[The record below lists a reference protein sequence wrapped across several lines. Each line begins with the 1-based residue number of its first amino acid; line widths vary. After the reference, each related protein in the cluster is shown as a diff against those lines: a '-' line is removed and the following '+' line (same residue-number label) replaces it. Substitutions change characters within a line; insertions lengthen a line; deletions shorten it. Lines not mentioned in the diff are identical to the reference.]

1 MTETDEKTESESES
15 EPEPEPEPDP
25 EPDPV
30 PEPEK
35 PLLKIESFED
45 LRDMMTIAKGGDPK
59 AAQTIND
66 FIKFD
71 NNTERS
77 NFPNTKTTLC
87 IAQLNGYSR
96 LYYPSGEE
104 NPFGLVAECIEI
116 AFMARKG
123 WKSGQFVEMVKQTPS
138 IPDMVTIGEG
148 KQRGIGDRIL
158 GRVKE

>member
-1 MTETDEKTESESES
+1 MTEAEK
-15 EPEPEPEPDP
+15 EPGSIELLEETAAISD
-25 EPDPV
+25 
-30 PEPEK
+30 K
-35 PLLKIESFED
+35 PQLKINSFKD
-45 LRDMMTIAKGGDPK
+45 LRDMMIIAKGGDPI

-66 FIKFD
+66 FINFK

-77 NFPNTKTTLC
+77 NFPNSKTTLF

-96 LYYPSGEE
+96 LYYPNEQ
-104 NPFGLVAECIEI
+104 NPFGLVAECVEI

-148 KQRGIGDRIL
+148 QTRGIGDRLL
-158 GRVKE
+158 GRGKE